1 MFILNICNYINTRPY
16 MHDLVVYERYD
27 KRIYSKRHNFEKLEE
42 TISTNF
48 ILCFLKLNT
57 INK

>member
-1 MFILNICNYINTRPY
+1 

-27 KRIYSKRHNFEKLEE
+27 KRIYSKRHNSEKLEE